1 MADFS
6 IDLAKLGEKDSTWTI
21 GNFGKRDIE
30 RVSSHDD
37 GPEDF
42 TLRLGEWMRG
52 TMPTKQQ
59 ANPPSMSSDHALEI
73 ENLRNELQACRA
85 ELQQREVT
93 FNEQLRAKDAIIDSL
108 KEERIKAVTIS
119 SNELHQ
125 ARDQLIETRR
135 TLRDVEDEHDNLAQE
150 NQRQAE
156 TIENL
161 QRALEEERLKIPDSV
176 DAQLMDL
183 QDEVTRMQ
191 NQKTTDTIS
200 YAEHRLALDKL
211 QDDHAAATEALNAKS
226 KKELNTLR
234 ASIIKAGEGMKK
246 REERLTAAHEK
257 EAREFKQ
264 QISSLQEEL
273 KNASTKKTRRQSV
286 SYEKETITLK
296 QQIGT
301 LQRDL
306 KSATAK
312 TSAPTI
318 PDDEPP
324 TVIELRSAISA
335 LNNRLSSTNQALRTT
350 SAEAEHYKKQAQ
362 EAYAKLK
369 ATIDEN
375 ADLNREMDERM
386 QKQIDDR
393 EREWR
398 RRIKVMFKERE
409 TMANA
414 LMTLWGE
421 KECGVAKPGE
431 KQKYRYKYVD
441 KDGKLLA

>member
-21 GNFGKRDIE
+21 GNFGKRDIG

-42 TLRLGEWMRG
+42 TLRLGEWMKG

-59 ANPPSMSSDHALEI
+59 ANPAPMPSDHSSEI
-73 ENLRNELQACRA
+73 KNLRSELQACRND
-85 ELQQREVT
+85 LQQREAT
-93 FNEQLRAKDAIIDSL
+93 FNEQLRAKDAIIQSL
-108 KEERIKAVTIS
+108 KEEKVKAATTS
-119 SNELHQ
+119 GDELHQ
-125 ARDQLIETRR
+125 ARDQLMETRR
-135 TLRDVEDEHDNLAQE
+135 TLRDVEDEHDNIAQE

-161 QRALEEERLKIPDSV
+161 QRELEEERLKIPDSV

-226 KKELNTLR
+226 KKELNMLR
-234 ASIIKAGEGMKK
+234 AAIIKAGESMKK
-246 REERLTAAHEK
+246 RELRLTASHEK
-257 EAREFKQ
+257 EARESKQ
-264 QISSLQEEL
+264 QMSSLQEQL
-273 KNASTKKTRRQSV
+273 KSASTENPRRQPA
-286 SYEKETITLK
+286 SYEVEAATLK
-296 QQIGT
+296 QQISA
-301 LQRDL
+301 LQKDL
-306 KSATAK
+306 EAATAK
-312 TSAPTI
+312 TSAPVV
-318 PDDEPP
+318 PDDESP
-324 TVIELRSAISA
+324 TVIELRSAITA
-335 LNNRLSSTNQALRTT
+335 LNNRLSSTNQTLRIT
-350 SAEAEHYKKQAQ
+350 SAEAEHYKKHAH

-369 ATIDEN
+369 ATIDGN
-375 ADLNREMDERM
+375 ADLNREVDEKV
-386 QKQIDDR
+386 QKMMDDR

-409 TMANA
+409 TMANT

-441 KDGKLLA
+441 KDGKVLA